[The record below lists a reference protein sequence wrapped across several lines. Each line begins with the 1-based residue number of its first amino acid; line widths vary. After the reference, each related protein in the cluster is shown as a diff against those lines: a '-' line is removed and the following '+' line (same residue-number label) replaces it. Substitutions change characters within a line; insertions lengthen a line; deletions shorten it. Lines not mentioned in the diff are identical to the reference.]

1 MGLNRING
9 YELLTKI
16 IEKGENMQKTKKI
29 RKYVIRVICFV
40 CLVMLPM
47 TTLNAAS
54 SLKLK
59 YDGKTVTY
67 KKSTVKFTVNGT
79 EVSQGNAKGLIIDNI
94 AMGYYKAVFEK
105 SLGAN
110 CVYDSDK
117 KILIISKFDKKVE
130 LTLGSKTAYVNGKKK
145 TLETAPRKVTYVKD
159 NITRILVPVRFVAE
173 SLGYSYTWTNSK
185 ATGAIKCN
193 WIEYE
198 RDGNIYKYTGSKVK
212 SSYNGKNIS
221 YGSMPGMI
229 VSGSAVVNAK
239 KVFSTT
245 MGLSYTFSSKNNT
258 LTLKNDNTKVVFTMN
273 STKVLVNG
281 EEDKV
286 SIAPFRLKNC
296 ANGTAYTM
304 VPAKYTAEIF
314 GYEYNWNN
322 KTVTSEIY
330 QEGAVNGLTAAAD
343 ASICFTLPK
352 AVSSGAVKNSDKYW
366 NKNFTITINGDYR
379 EYLKK
384 HPISIRNKVVTKY
397 AVALNSSGNT
407 QITFTTSKLQG
418 YKVNVKEDVV
428 WIDVGNP
435 KDIYENI
442 VVLDCGHG
450 GYDSGAV
457 GGSAKEK
464 ELTYKI
470 LYTYAKTYFNKES
483 SKVKAYWTRHDDT
496 YVSLYDRAAYAK
508 NIGADLFISLHMNSA
523 SASAKGTEVFY
534 SLSNNSKLK
543 NGLNSQTMASMFL
556 KSMVSVMGTTNRGV
570 KTAKYVVIH
579 KNTVPAVLIELGFIS
594 NSSERAKL
602 TNTSYQKKAAK
613 KIYETTE
620 EIFKKYPTGR

>member
-1 MGLNRING
+1 
-9 YELLTKI
+9 
-16 IEKGENMQKTKKI
+16 MQKTKKI
-29 RKYVIRVICFV
+29 KKYVIRVICFV
-40 CLVMLPM
+40 FLFMLPM
-47 TTLNAAS
+47 TTSNAAS

-59 YDGKTVTY
+59 YDGKSVTY

-79 EVSQGNAKGLIIDNI
+79 EVSQGNAKGLIIDNV

-105 SLGAN
+105 SLGAA
-110 CVYDSDK
+110 CVYDSNK
-117 KILIISKFDKKVE
+117 KKLTISKFDKTVE
-130 LTLGSKTAYVNGKKK
+130 LTIGSKTAYVNGKKK
-145 TLETAPRKVTYVKD
+145 TLETAPRKVTYVNAK
-159 NITRILVPVRFVAE
+159 ITRILVPVRFVAE
-173 SLGYSYTWTNSK
+173 NLGYSYTWTNSNV
-185 ATGAIKCN
+185 TGAIKCN

-198 RDGNIYKYTGSKVK
+198 KDGKLCKYTGSKVK
-212 SSYNGKNIS
+212 SSYNGKNIT

-239 KVFSTT
+239 KVFFTT
-245 MGLSYTFSSKNNT
+245 MGLSYTYSSKNNT
-258 LTLKNDNTKVVFTMN
+258 LTLKNDNTKVIFTMN

-281 EEDKV
+281 KEDKV
-286 SIAPFRLKNC
+286 SVAPFRLKNC
-296 ANGTAYTM
+296 ANGATYIM

-330 QEGAVNGLTAAAD
+330 QKGVMDDLNAAAD

-352 AVSSGAVKNSDKYW
+352 AISSGAIKDSDRYW
-366 NKNFTITINGDYR
+366 SKKFIVTINGNYK
-379 EYLKK
+379 EYLKN

-397 AVALNSSGNT
+397 SVALNSSGNT

-418 YKVNVKEDVV
+418 YKINVEDKMI

-435 KDIYENI
+435 KNIYKNI

-457 GGSAKEK
+457 GGTAKEK

-470 LYTYAKTYFNKES
+470 LYTYAKSYFNKAS

-496 YVSLYDRAAYAK
+496 FVSLYDRAAYAK
-508 NIGADLFISLHMNSA
+508 SIGADLFVSLHMNSA

-570 KTAKYVVIH
+570 KTAKFVVIH
-579 KNTVPAVLIELGFIS
+579 QNTVPAVLIELGFIS

-602 TNTSYQKKAAK
+602 TNASYQKKAAK

>member
-1 MGLNRING
+1 
-9 YELLTKI
+9 
-16 IEKGENMQKTKKI
+16 MQKTKKI
-29 RKYVIRVICFV
+29 KNYVIRVICFI
-40 CLVMLPM
+40 CLFMLPM

-67 KKSTVKFTVNGT
+67 KKSTAKFIVNGT
-79 EVSQGNAKGLIIDNI
+79 EVSLGNAKGLIIDNV
-94 AMGYYKAVFEK
+94 AMGYYKAIFEK
-105 SLGAN
+105 GLGAT
-110 CVYDSDK
+110 CVLDNNK
-117 KILIISKFDKKVE
+117 KKLTISKFDKKVE

-145 TLETAPRKVTYVKD
+145 TLDTAPRKITYVKAD
-159 NITRILVPVRFVAE
+159 ISRILVPVRFVAE
-173 SLGYSYTWTNSK
+173 NLGYSYTWTNSN

-198 RDGNIYKYTGSKVK
+198 KDGKIYKYTGSKVNC
-212 SSYNGKNIS
+212 SYNGKNIS
-221 YGSMPGMI
+221 FGSMPGMI
-229 VSGSAVVNAK
+229 VSGSAVLNAK

-245 MGLSYTFSSKNNT
+245 MGLSYAYSSKNNT
-258 LTLKNDNTKVVFTMN
+258 LTLKNDSIKVVFTMN
-273 STKVLVNG
+273 SNKVLVNG
-281 EEDKV
+281 KEDKV
-286 SIAPFRLKNC
+286 SVAPFRLKNC
-296 ANGTAYTM
+296 ANGTTYTM
-304 VPAKYTAEIF
+304 IPAKYTAEIF

-330 QEGAVNGLTAAAD
+330 QKGTVDGLTVAAD

-352 AVSSGAVKNSDKYW
+352 ALSSGAVKNSDKYW
-366 NKNFTITINGDYR
+366 NKKFTVTINGDYR
-379 EYLKK
+379 DYLKK

-418 YKVNVKEDVV
+418 YKINIKDNII

-435 KDIYENI
+435 KNIYKNI

-457 GGSAKEK
+457 GGTAKEK

-470 LYTYAKTYFNKES
+470 LYTYAKSYFNKDS
-483 SKVKAYWTRHDDT
+483 SNVKAYWTRHDDT
-496 YVSLYDRAAYAK
+496 FVSLNDRAAYAK
-508 NIGADLFISLHMNSA
+508 NIGADLFVSLHMNSA

-602 TNTSYQKKAAK
+602 TNTSYQKNAAK